1 VIARREAPAG
11 ITAVLAFMLCGIFC
25 APARGADSSNASAG
39 ALPSP
44 GARIYDKWCSDCHRN
59 PAGPGTRAL
68 ERRYRGAVPSILE
81 QRDTVNP
88 ELVKLVVR
96 RGMSFMPSFRKT
108 EISDAELAM
117 VAGYLARSK

>member
-1 VIARREAPAG
+1 VIASREATAG
-11 ITAVLAFMLCGIFC
+11 FNAVLAVMLCGILC
-25 APARGADSSNASAG
+25 APARGAEPSTAPTG
-39 ALPSP
+39 AVPSP
-44 GARIYDKWCSDCHRN
+44 GARIYDKWCNDCHRN

-81 QRDTVNP
+81 QRDNVNP

-108 EISDAELAM
+108 EISDPELAQ
-117 VAGYLARSK
+117 VASYLARSK